1 MKAVVFTLG
10 CKVNQCESAAL
21 MEGLREIGYEVSDE
35 LESADIY
42 VINTCA
48 VTAEAEKKSRQTVA
62 RALKF
67 NPEAKIIITGCAS
80 ERSPSSF
87 LNKRNVSL
95 ITGAKSKDK
104 IIDLL
109 NFDGTFIEKKD
120 EYYEKFLPLGGSRT
134 RTYIKVQD
142 GCNNFCSYCIVPYL
156 RGRSRSRDPE
166 NVKREIEKLSPVEA
180 VITGINLSD
189 YNYNGLR
196 LGGLLRELK
205 DYDMRVRLGSLEV
218 GVIDEEFL
226 EDTKALKDFAPHFH
240 LSLQSGSEKVLRS
253 MNRKYSPEEYLK
265 KVELIRKHYPDAAI
279 TTDIIV
285 GFFTENI
292 SDFNDTISL
301 VDKVGF
307 ADIHCFP
314 YSVREGTAA
323 SRSGD
328 LSAETKRERL
338 EILLS
343 KKAECKAAF
352 AEKNMGAIREFIP
365 EEKSGEYVTGY
376 TGNYLRVFV
385 RGEDLDCKK
394 YKVKIVSPYQDGAI
408 AEIIQ

>member
-42 VINTCA
+42 IINTCA

-67 NPEAKIIITGCAS
+67 NPEAKNIITGCAS

-142 GCNNFCSYCIVPYL
+142 GCNNFCSYCFVPYL
-156 RGRSRSRDPE
+156 RGRSRSRDTE
-166 NVKREIEKLSPVEA
+166 NVKR
-180 VITGINLSD
+180 
-189 YNYNGLR
+189 
-196 LGGLLRELK
+196 
-205 DYDMRVRLGSLEV
+205 
-218 GVIDEEFL
+218 
-226 EDTKALKDFAPHFH
+226 
-240 LSLQSGSEKVLRS
+240 
-253 MNRKYSPEEYLK
+253 
-265 KVELIRKHYPDAAI
+265 
-279 TTDIIV
+279 
-285 GFFTENI
+285 
-292 SDFNDTISL
+292 
-301 VDKVGF
+301 
-307 ADIHCFP
+307 
-314 YSVREGTAA
+314 
-323 SRSGD
+323 
-328 LSAETKRERL
+328 
-338 EILLS
+338 
-343 KKAECKAAF
+343 
-352 AEKNMGAIREFIP
+352 
-365 EEKSGEYVTGY
+365 
-376 TGNYLRVFV
+376 
-385 RGEDLDCKK
+385 
-394 YKVKIVSPYQDGAI
+394 
-408 AEIIQ
+408 